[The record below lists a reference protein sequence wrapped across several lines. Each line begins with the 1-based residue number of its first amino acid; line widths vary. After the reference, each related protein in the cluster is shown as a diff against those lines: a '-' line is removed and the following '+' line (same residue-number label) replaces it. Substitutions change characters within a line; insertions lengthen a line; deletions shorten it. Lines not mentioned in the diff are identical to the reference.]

1 MRLTFLWGGGQE
13 GSLLVD
19 IRRDQHQTS
28 HACRAHPIVQEATI
42 RNVFDPIAIQDELLF
57 CHHDFKFIH
66 IKHSKS
72 PLLGDVDPLA
82 AKELELGPELGLNH
96 MLLVQ
101 QLGLDGHY
109 DLASVDPAHCASRLS
124 KGTTHTCLESRLGT
138 AFQS

>member
-82 AKELELGPELGLNH
+82 AKELELGPESGLNH
-96 MLLVQ
+96 APCSAAWSGWTLR
-101 QLGLDGHY
+101 LGQCGPCPL
-109 DLASVDPAHCASRLS
+109 
-124 KGTTHTCLESRLGT
+124 CLE
-138 AFQS
+138 AFQRYHTYLPGV